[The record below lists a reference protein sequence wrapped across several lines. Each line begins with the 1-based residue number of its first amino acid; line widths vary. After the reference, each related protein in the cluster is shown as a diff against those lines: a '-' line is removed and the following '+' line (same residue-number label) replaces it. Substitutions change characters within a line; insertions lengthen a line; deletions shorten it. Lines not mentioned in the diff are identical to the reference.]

1 MNEKLDP
8 RKLYRLPWNFSDNII
23 TWLEPTK
30 SCNIYCEGCYSAN
43 RPNSHK
49 TLDQIKD
56 DLDVFAK
63 YRISHSV
70 SIAGGEP
77 LIHPQIEEIV
87 RLVAERG
94 YQPIVNTNG
103 VAMTEDL
110 MRRLKAAGMKG
121 MTFHIDSFQKRPG
134 WEGKNELE
142 LCELRL
148 HFAEMAAR
156 VGGLSCAFNSTIY
169 GHTLKY
175 VPQMLKWAQQHI
187 DIVNVMVFIMFR
199 AAQSDKFEY
208 YAHGKK
214 VEMKT
219 LVYGEDKGMQVDLK
233 AQNLVD
239 EIRKEYPDF
248 SPAAYLGGT
257 EDPSAMKWLMTLRA
271 GNKNRI
277 FGYFGP
283 KFMELA
289 QTWHHMLHGKYLG
302 YVHPNVMARVKW
314 MFPLAVL
321 DKGLAGMFGNWLWA
335 AIKNP
340 FLLFMPVRM
349 QSVMLIQPVD
359 IHADGR
365 QSMCDG
371 CPDMT
376 AHNGRL
382 VWSCRLE
389 EPLKYGCF
397 LTMVPCAKKEEPAQA
412 CAQAKNCQAQTAS

>member
-1 MNEKLDP
+1 MSEILNP
-8 RKLYRLPWNFSDNII
+8 RKLYRLPWSYSDNII

-49 TLDQIKD
+49 TLEQIKS

-63 YRISHSV
+63 HRISHSV

-77 LIHPQIEEIV
+77 LVHPQIEEVV
-87 RLVAERG
+87 RMVAERG
-94 YQPIVNTNG
+94 YKPIVNTNG
-103 VAMTEDL
+103 AAMTEEK
-110 MRRLKAAGMKG
+110 MRALKAAGMKG
-121 MTFHIDSFQKRPG
+121 MTFHIDSFQQRPG

-142 LCELRL
+142 LNALRQ

-156 VGGLSCAFNSTIY
+156 VGGLSCAFNATVY

-175 VPQMLKWAQQHI
+175 VPEVLKWGQQHI
-187 DIVNVMVFIMFR
+187 DKVNVMVFIMFR
-199 AAQSDKFEY
+199 AAQSDNFDY

-214 VEMKT
+214 VEMKA
-219 LVYGEDKGMQVDLK
+219 LVYGADKGMKVDLK
-233 AQNLVD
+233 AQNVVD

-248 SPAAYLGGT
+248 QPAAYLGGT
-257 EDPSAMKWLMTLRA
+257 EDPSAMKWLMTLRV

-277 FGYFGP
+277 FGYLGP

-314 MFPLAVL
+314 MFPLAIL
-321 DKGLAGMFGNWLWA
+321 DSGLAKAFRKWLWA

-340 FLLFMPVRM
+340 LLFFTPVRM

-376 AHNGRL
+376 AHDGRL

-397 LTMVPCAKKEEPAQA
+397 LTMVPRKAQE
-412 CAQAKNCQAQTAS
+412 QAAEA

>member
-1 MNEKLDP
+1 MNATLDP

-43 RPNSHK
+43 RPDSHK

-77 LIHPQIEEIV
+77 LIHPQIEEVV

-110 MRRLKAAGMKG
+110 MRKLKAAGMKG

-142 LCELRL
+142 LCDLRL
-148 HFAEMAAR
+148 HFAQMAAR
-156 VGGLSCAFNSTIY
+156 VGGLSCAFNATIY
-169 GHTLKY
+169 SHTLKY
-175 VPQMLKWAQQHI
+175 VPELLKWGQQHI

-199 AAQSDKFEY
+199 AAQADKFEY
-208 YAHGKK
+208 YANGKK

-239 EIRKEYPDF
+239 EIRKAYPDF
-248 SPAAYLGGT
+248 APGAYLGGT

-271 GNKNRI
+271 GNKKQI

-321 DKGLAGMFGNWLWA
+321 DGGLARMFGKWLLSVL
-335 AIKNP
+335 KNP
-340 FLLFMPVRM
+340 LLLFMPVHM

-397 LTMVPCAKKEEPAQA
+397 LTMVPCAKKDEPAQA
-412 CAQAKNCQAQTAS
+412 CAGSKNCQAQAAN